1 MLVFSVVV
9 FLFSLIQNKNF
20 CIQKKAPHSTTTT
33 QTKKQKKPTHHRR
46 VDGNPK
52 TRTETDCCAE
62 GRGGEG
68 ERWQ

>member
-9 FLFSLIQNKNF
+9 FLFSFIPNKNF
-20 CIQKKAPHSTTTT
+20 CIQKKSPHSTTTT
-33 QTKKQKKPTHHRR
+33 PTKKKKPTHHRK
-46 VDGNPK
+46 VDENPK
-52 TRTETDCCAE
+52 SRTETDCCGE